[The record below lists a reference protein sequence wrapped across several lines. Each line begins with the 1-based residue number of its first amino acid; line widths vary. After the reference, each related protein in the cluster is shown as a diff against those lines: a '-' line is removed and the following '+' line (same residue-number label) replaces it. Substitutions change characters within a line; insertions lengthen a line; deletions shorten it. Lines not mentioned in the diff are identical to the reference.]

1 MENNNL
7 VQQLYLNPSS
17 RAYAIQVKYADCVGC
32 TPGGI
37 ERGSEGSISS
47 YSSRL
52 CPLYRSPPYQQE
64 MTLEGKNTAVR
75 A

>member
-1 MENNNL
+1 MDNNNL

-17 RAYAIQVKYADCVGC
+17 RAYAIQAKCADCVGC
-32 TPGGI
+32 TPGRI

-47 YSSRL
+47 YSSRF

-64 MTLEGKNTAVR
+64 MTLEGKNIAVR

>member
-1 MENNNL
+1 MDNNNL

-32 TPGGI
+32 TPSCI
-37 ERGSEGSISS
+37 ERSSEDSISS

>member
-17 RAYAIQVKYADCVGC
+17 RAYAIQAKCVDCVGS

-37 ERGSEGSISS
+37 ERSSEGSISS

-52 CPLYRSPPYQQE
+52 CPLYRSSPYQQE
-64 MTLEGKNTAVR
+64 KTLEGKNIAVR